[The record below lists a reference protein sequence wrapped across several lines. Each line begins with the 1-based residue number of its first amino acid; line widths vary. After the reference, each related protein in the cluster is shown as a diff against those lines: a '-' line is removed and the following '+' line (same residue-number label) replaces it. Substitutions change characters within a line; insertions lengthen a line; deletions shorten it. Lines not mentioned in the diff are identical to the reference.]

1 LLTAEATPRGED
13 LSDEVVVR
21 VRDDGIGIAPE
32 RLPQVFELFMQS
44 DRSLAHAGG
53 GLGIGLTVVKNLVD
67 AHRGRVEA
75 HSAGLGKGSEFVVHL
90 PILRLQD
97 ATPRSGTDT
106 QPGAAPGAS
115 VAGLPHRVFRILV
128 VDDNVDAAESLAE
141 ALRLAGHR
149 VDTAHDGPAALE
161 ASTAFAPEIVL
172 LDIGLPGMDGY
183 EVARQLRR

>member
-1 LLTAEATPRGED
+1 
-13 LSDEVVVR
+13 
-21 VRDDGIGIAPE
+21 
-32 RLPQVFELFMQS
+32 LPQVFELFMQS

-128 VDDNVDAAESLAE
+128 VDDNVDTAESLAE